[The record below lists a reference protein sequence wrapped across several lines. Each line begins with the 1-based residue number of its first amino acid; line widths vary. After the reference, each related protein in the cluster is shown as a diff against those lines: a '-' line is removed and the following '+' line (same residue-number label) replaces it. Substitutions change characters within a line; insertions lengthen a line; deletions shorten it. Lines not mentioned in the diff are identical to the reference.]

1 MPVAFRLPLQVF
13 FEREARHPR
22 KVFLVQPIGGGEVQ
36 ALTWGEVGHQARC
49 AAHWLRARELPQG
62 SHIALIS
69 KNCAHWIIADLA
81 IWMAGHVSV
90 PLYPNLTADSV
101 AHVLTHS
108 QARLA
113 LIGKLDDWSAMAP
126 GVPAGV
132 PTISLPL
139 CPPEETFDFSWADLQ
154 ACSPIQ
160 DNPLP
165 DAASLATIIYTSGTT
180 GLPKG
185 VMHSFGA
192 LGFAA
197 SGGTEL
203 FGLGRATGCCRT
215 CRCAMWRSGCL

>member
-1 MPVAFRLPLQVF
+1 
-13 FEREARHPR
+13 
-22 KVFLVQPIGGGEVQ
+22 VQS
-36 ALTWGEVGHQARC
+36 LTWGDVGHQARC

-101 AHVLTHS
+101 AHVLSHS
-108 QARLA
+108 EAA
-113 LIGKLDDWSAMAP
+113 LVFIGKLDDWPAMAP

-139 CPPEETFDFSWADLQ
+139 CPPGAFDFSWADLQ

-160 DNPLP
+160 DNPQP
-165 DAASLATIIYTSGTT
+165 AASDLATIIYTSGT
-180 GLPKG
+180 GG
-185 VMHSFGA
+185 VRRAAAHARLRPRRRPLCHDRLSHGPGSAGA
-192 LGFAA
+192 WRQ
-197 SGGTEL
+197 
-203 FGLGRATGCCRT
+203 GRCPAGRQPPG
-215 CRCAMWRSGCL
+215 SPPG